1 MDLNLQKCKFFIDF
15 IFYKKNVIIC
25 MMVGVCMKLRK
36 YLIYI
41 VTIFIGLFTFNLVV
55 FADYQATVLI
65 TDGAKCELR
74 STSTGKCF
82 YKDTNFNSVV
92 PGVVWL
98 DTGDTVTVIE
108 GATYTSNNK
117 SRCDSYYVK
126 AKYAFQSS
134 PNNYYTGYF
143 CNSNLVR
150 VGTVSDNLKNEFRN
164 AGFPESYY
172 SKLAVLK
179 QAHPNWTFRAI
190 NTGINFNTAVEEE
203 NSLGRS
209 LLEVTSGYNNV
220 GYLNTI
226 SGSYNYYNDTFKAF
240 DGSTWYAANK
250 DTIAYYMDPR
260 NFLIDMYV
268 FQFEALAYE
277 KDLQT
282 LSVVQKLLKGDY
294 LNNFSSSFIS
304 AASDSKVS
312 PVYLASLSKQE
323 VGGYSTA
330 TTAVNGKSFTYNGT
344 NYSGIYNP
352 YNIGAVSGTNPVY
365 NGLYWAAGGSTKATS
380 YNRPWNSM
388 DKAIRGGAIWI
399 GENYINIGQNTIYFK
414 KWDVIGNVNS
424 KAGANYVH
432 QYQTNIQAPM
442 QEGNFVYKSYNESN
456 ILNSSFVFYIP
467 VYNNMPASTSLPNT
481 GNPNNYLKS
490 LSINDKNISSFDGGV
505 TNYNYYVSSD
515 TNSVTIKA
523 TTVNSNAS
531 VSGAGY
537 VSINGD
543 TTKKEITVKAQ
554 NGQTR
559 TYTINI
565 IREKKEEVVDTKS
578 ITSILNS
585 AGIKNNNSYLM
596 GFSVGSDISQVLNK
610 IKQVANVSVNIKDA
624 NGKNI
629 TSGKIK
635 TGYTVI
641 INNGS
646 DTTLKTV
653 LYGDVT
659 GDGTIN
665 SADYIAIKNIIMKRS
680 SYSDAAQKAADAD
693 KNGSVGSSDYIK
705 VKNYIMNRGTI
716 EQ

>member
-1 MDLNLQKCKFFIDF
+1 MKM
-15 IFYKKNVIIC
+15 KK
-25 MMVGVCMKLRK
+25 
-36 YLIYI
+36 YI
-41 VTIFIGLFTFNLVV
+41 LYIFITFISLFTFNTVV
-55 FADYQATVLI
+55 LADYQATVLI

-92 PGVVWL
+92 SGVVWL

-108 GATYTSNNK
+108 GATYASPNK
-117 SRCDSYYVK
+117 SRCNTYYVK
-126 AKYAFQSS
+126 AKYAFQNS

-150 VGTVSDNLKNEFRN
+150 VGTVTDSLKNEFKN

-172 SKLAVLK
+172 SKLAILK
-179 QAHPNWTFRAI
+179 QAHPKWTFKAI
-190 NTGINFNTAVEEE
+190 NTGLDFNSAVEEE

-209 LLEVTSGYNNV
+209 LLEVSGSYNNV

-226 SGSYNYYNDTFKAF
+226 SGSYNYYNDKFKAF
-240 DGSTWYAANK
+240 DGSSWFAANK

-268 FQFEALAYE
+268 FQFEALSYE

-282 LSVVQKLLKGDY
+282 LSVVQKLLNGDY
-294 LNNFSSSFIS
+294 LNNYASSFIS
-304 AASDSKVS
+304 AANDSKVS

-330 TTAVNGKSFTYNGT
+330 TTAVNGKSFTYNGKT
-344 NYSGIYNP
+344 YTGIYNP
-352 YNIGAVSGTNPVY
+352 YNIGAVSGANPVY

-388 DKAIRGGAIWI
+388 DKALRGGAKWI

-414 KWDVIGNVNS
+414 KWDVVGNVNS
-424 KAGANYVH
+424 ASGSNYIH

-442 QEGNFVYKSYNESN
+442 QEGNFVYKSYNDSN

-467 VYNNMPASTSLPNT
+467 VYKNMPASTSLPAT

-490 LSINDKNISSFDGGV
+490 LSINNSNVPSFDGGV
-505 TNYNYYVSSD
+505 TNYNYYVPSN
-515 TNSVTIKA
+515 TTSVTIKA
-523 TTVNSNAS
+523 TAVNNNAS
-531 VSGAGY
+531 ISGAGY
-537 VSINGD
+537 VSINSD
-543 TTKKEITVKAQ
+543 TTKKEIVVKAQ
-554 NGQTR
+554 NGSTR
-559 TYTINI
+559 KYTINI
-565 IREKKEEVVDTKS
+565 IREKAKEEVDTKS

-585 AGIKNNNSYLM
+585 AGIKNSNLYLM
-596 GFSVGSDISQVLNK
+596 GFSVGSDVSQISNK
-610 IKQVANVSVNIKDA
+610 IKQVANVSVDIKDT
-624 NGKNI
+624 NGKSVS
-629 TSGKIK
+629 SGKMK
-635 TGYTVI
+635 TGYNVT

-646 DTTLKTV
+646 VTTLKTV

-659 GDGTIN
+659 KDGNIN
-665 SADYIAIKNIIMKRS
+665 SADYIAIKNIIMKRA
-680 SYSDAAQKAADAD
+680 SYDDAAKKAADAD
-693 KNGSVGSSDYIK
+693 KNGNVGSSDYIK